1 MQYSMKIFIPL
12 NTMHFAASDDFSGTA
27 GMMLDFDQSTRN
39 VLVNI
44 SISDDSLVEGT
55 ETFQV
60 SLTAVD
66 RILPYTVTPSLTTVY
81 ILDNDGMLSKRSL

>member
-1 MQYSMKIFIPL
+1 
-12 NTMHFAASDDFSGTA
+12 MHFAASDDFSETA

-60 SLTAVD
+60 SLAAVD